1 MVSDFELFIAIAE
14 IAGIF
19 IGFGALI
26 SVTRRDE
33 IAPVQLARLRGVVTI
48 GLTVIVVALIPI
60 GISRFGFTDHTLWFF
75 SSFIYL
81 AINWVGIISGFRK
94 EENRQFLVTEVQT
107 KLMQSV
113 FFWFLLEIPLQ
124 VPLVLTLLGWY
135 PTLEAAFYT
144 TSLLFYLF
152 EAVFVLAQVVW
163 TSEDPPETSSTGK
176 PQRRIIPH

>member
-26 SVTRRDE
+26 SVTRGDE
-33 IAPVQLARLRGVVTI
+33 IAPDQLARLRGVVTI

-60 GISRFGFTDHTLWFF
+60 GISRYGFADHPLWFF
-75 SSFIYL
+75 SSLIYL
-81 AINWVGIISGFRK
+81 SINWAGIISGFRK
-94 EENRQFLVTEVQT
+94 EENRQFLTVEVQT
-107 KLMQSV
+107 KLVQTV
-113 FFWFLLEIPLQ
+113 FFWLLLEIPLQ
-124 VPLVLTLLGWY
+124 VPLILTLLGWY
-135 PTLEAAFYT
+135 PTLESAFYT

-163 TSEDPPETSSTGK
+163 TSADPPNTPPTGK
-176 PQRRIIPH
+176 PERRIIPH